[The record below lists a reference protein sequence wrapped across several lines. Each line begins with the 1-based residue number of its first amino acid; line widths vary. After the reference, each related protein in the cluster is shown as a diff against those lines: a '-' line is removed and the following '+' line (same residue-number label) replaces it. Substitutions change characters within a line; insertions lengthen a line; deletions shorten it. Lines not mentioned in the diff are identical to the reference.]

1 MTARKPT
8 RAFIQIAIAA
18 GMIIWSGSALAGPIQ
33 DQQKGDQGKATGS
46 QAGSG
51 PNTVTTLKKENVGP
65 AADTIQQYR
74 PVGRDPFKKLVLKN
88 TKPKKPAA
96 LGFPPLEVRRAQF
109 QQRAQRSAE
118 EGKPDP
124 DPMSQYLV
132 SELDVLGVFSD
143 EQGLGAFVRAG
154 PTGTTF
160 YARRAARCFNGEIVR
175 IEVEGMESSGS
186 RVIFREKAFIE
197 TGGKQVEQ
205 ERVVAKTA
213 TTKAAAR

>member
-1 MTARKPT
+1 MTILP
-8 RAFIQIAIAA
+8 
-18 GMIIWSGSALAGPIQ
+18 GSVLAVQ
-33 DQQKGDQGKATGS
+33 DQQKGDQGKAPASQTGS
-46 QAGSG
+46 GS
-51 PNTVTTLKKENVGP
+51 NTVTTLKKENVGP

-74 PVGRDPFKKLVLKN
+74 PVGRDPFKRLVVKN
-88 TKPKKPAA
+88 TKPKKPVT
-96 LGFPPLEVRRAQF
+96 LGFPPLDVRRAQF
-109 QQRAQRSAE
+109 QQRAQRAAD

-143 EQGLGAFVRAG
+143 EHGLGAFVRAG

-160 YARRAARCFNGEIVR
+160 YARRGLRCFNGEIVR

-186 RVIFREKAFIE
+186 RVIFREKTFIE

-205 ERVVAKTA
+205 ERVVAKAATA
-213 TTKAAAR
+213 KPAAR

>member
-8 RAFIQIAIAA
+8 RALIPIAIVA
-18 GMIIWSGSALAGPIQ
+18 GLIIWQGPALAGPLQ
-33 DQQKGDQGKATGS
+33 DQQKGDQGKAPGS
-46 QAGSG
+46 QSTGG

-74 PVGRDPFKKLVLKN
+74 PVGRDPFKKLVIRS
-88 TKPKKPAA
+88 TKPKKPVAI
-96 LGFPPLEVRRAQF
+96 GFPPLEVRRSQF
-109 QQRAQRSAE
+109 QQRAQRAAD

-124 DPMSQYLV
+124 DPMGQYLV

-143 EQGLGAFVRAG
+143 EHGLGAFVRAG

-160 YARRAARCFNGEIVR
+160 YARRAARCFNGEILR

-197 TGGKQVEQ
+197 AGGKQVEQ
-205 ERVVAKTA
+205 ERVVAKAATA
-213 TTKAAAR
+213 KAAR